1 MLRHFD
7 SLLMPPSN
15 YLLPG
20 LHLRRLWQ
28 KMLTPREAPDRQL
41 MSIITSLAS
50 VFKPDLPDDITAL
63 QKGVSALLQW
73 RRDLS
78 GTAESLPPSCCILTA
93 MLPLPPLPLPL
104 RPPPPPMMNVH
115 RCHVDV
121 SQRARTQ
128 TSVYHDKHP
137 RCVIQFSSTLNL
149 NCDKEAKLENL
160 LISLCNVPFSDL
172 IAFK

>member
-1 MLRHFD
+1 MLSHFD
-7 SLLMPPSN
+7 TLPTPPAN

-20 LHLRRLWQ
+20 LQLRRLWQ

-41 MSIITSLAS
+41 MLIITSLAS

-73 RRDLS
+73 RGDLS
-78 GTAESLPPSCCILTA
+78 GTAESLPPSCCIPTA
-93 MLPLPPLPLPL
+93 TPPPPLL
-104 RPPPPPMMNVH
+104 PPPMMNVH

-121 SQRARTQ
+121 SQRAGTQ

-137 RCVIQFSSTLNL
+137 QRVIQFSSTLNL
-149 NCDKEAKLENL
+149 NCDKEVKFENL
-160 LISLCNVPFSDL
+160 LISLCSAPFFRFNC
-172 IAFK
+172 IQTK